1 MWSHLLTSWPRL
13 FLRLPL
19 ALKLCICGVCFIACT
34 AIYYWTL
41 PFTHTGY
48 ILAVPMLLSSW
59 TFNRYGAF
67 CVFVCNIGVLILYNL
82 FIYHL
87 APLTPTYLYSL
98 LGSIVVLL
106 IEGYLMCTLR
116 SMLDATEEAQ
126 RRAEEAQ
133 KQGNDAYE
141 RQRQLNQLKN
151 QFIINVNHELRTP
164 LSAAYGYIEMLAH
177 LLEQTGHLTRDLH
190 GVYLRNALNYCDELR
205 RLVNNVLDTMA
216 IANNRGDLVV
226 ENLQLYRIVYD
237 MVAQF
242 EMLYQCH
249 NQVHTRISRH
259 LFVSG
264 NAHCIRHILYNL
276 LSNAFK
282 YSPTMS
288 PILIEAGTDGEQVHI
303 TVSDRGAGIPPQE
316 QAMLFEQFARL
327 PQDLAG
333 PTRGSGLGLY
343 ISKHLVEAM
352 HGKIWVESQGIP
364 GIGSQF
370 HFTLPGIVK
379 MQRQLVPAPQTPIPA
394 PGPAILN

>member
-82 FIYHL
+82 LIYHL

-98 LGSIVVLL
+98 LGSVVVLL

-126 RRAEEAQ
+126 RHAEEAK
-133 KQGNDAYE
+133 KQEHDAYE

-164 LSAAYGYIEMLAH
+164 S
-177 LLEQTGHLTRDLH
+177 
-190 GVYLRNALNYCDELR
+190 R
-205 RLVNNVLDTMA
+205 RHMA
-216 IANNRGDLVV
+216 I
-226 ENLQLYRIVYD
+226 
-237 MVAQF
+237 
-242 EMLYQCH
+242 
-249 NQVHTRISRH
+249 
-259 LFVSG
+259 
-264 NAHCIRHILYNL
+264 
-276 LSNAFK
+276 
-282 YSPTMS
+282 
-288 PILIEAGTDGEQVHI
+288 
-303 TVSDRGAGIPPQE
+303 
-316 QAMLFEQFARL
+316 
-327 PQDLAG
+327 
-333 PTRGSGLGLY
+333 
-343 ISKHLVEAM
+343 
-352 HGKIWVESQGIP
+352 
-364 GIGSQF
+364 
-370 HFTLPGIVK
+370 
-379 MQRQLVPAPQTPIPA
+379 
-394 PGPAILN
+394 